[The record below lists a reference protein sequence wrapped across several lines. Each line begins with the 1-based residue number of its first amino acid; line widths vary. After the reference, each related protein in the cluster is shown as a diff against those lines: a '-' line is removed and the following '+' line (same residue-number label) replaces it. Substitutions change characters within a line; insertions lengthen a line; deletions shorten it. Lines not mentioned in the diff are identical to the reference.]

1 MGSQLNMLNM
11 VVIYYGAAEHVK
23 YGGDLLWRF
32 LDNLFNA
39 YIKHGYVPKELY
51 MGVICL
57 IQKKVNAYTSFSDY
71 RPITLITIFAKLFEM
86 FLFER
91 FKEHYD

>member
-1 MGSQLNMLNM
+1 MEQLNMLNM
-11 VVIYYGAAEHVK
+11 VVIYYG
-23 YGGDLLWRF
+23 GF
-32 LDNLFNA
+32 LIICLIA

-71 RPITLITIFAKLFEM
+71 RPITLITIFAKVI
-86 FLFER
+86 
-91 FKEHYD
+91 